1 MNKKLIA
8 VAVAGL
14 VAAPAVHAE
23 TTAYGS
29 IRGLIDITDK
39 AGAPSTTNLSDNGS
53 RIGLKGSTDLGNGLT
68 VSGRWEFAANA
79 DNADDGITGTRLG
92 WVSLSGG
99 FGSVTLGNQWST
111 YYNTIGSHIS
121 PTYFLGPQFQGPFR
135 TANTIQYTN
144 GFGPVS
150 ISADVRVDESND
162 GGGDGFAFGL
172 TVTPMENVTIGIGV
186 DSTDA
191 VDAAP
196 GSSLGFT
203 VPSGQAMKPN
213 AMVYGPETEAAAD
226 RDIWGVAA
234 SVGFGPMTVAIGHEN
249 VEQGSSE
256 IEHTHLYLTV
266 SASDSLSLMAGFGEE
281 DKGTS
286 DASSMFFGAYY
297 SLGGGMTLLLETNS
311 VEKGT
316 DDDVRTLAGMVLNF

>member
-92 WVSLSGG
+92 WVGLSGG
-99 FGSVTLGNQWST
+99 FGSVTVGNQWST
-111 YYNTIGSHIS
+111 YYNTIGTHIS

-186 DSTDA
+186 DSNDA
-191 VDAAP
+191 TAAAG
-196 GSSLGFT
+196 GSVIGHTSAT
-203 VPSGQAMKPN
+203 GQSATN
-213 AMVYGPETEAAAD
+213 AVYGPETAAAQD
-226 RDIWGVAA
+226 KDIWGVAA

-256 IEHTHLYLTV
+256 TEHTHLYLTV
-266 SASDSLSLMAGFGEE
+266 SASDSLSLLAGFGEV
-281 DKGTS
+281 DDGAS